1 MKFLYKISKGRIALK
16 TGLVL
21 EGGGM
26 RGLYT
31 AGILDAFM
39 ENEINFDGVIGVSAG
54 AIHGCSF
61 VSRQKGRSIR
71 YYKKYCKDPRFMSF
85 KSLITTGDFVGAEFC
100 YHELPEKLDVYDND
114 AFQASSTDFYVTC
127 TDLETGKA
135 INHLVKD
142 MFKEVDYLRASA
154 SLPHF
159 SRIVE
164 IDGKKYLDGA
174 VADSIPVLAF
184 QEMGY
189 QRNVV
194 ILTREDGFVKKA
206 EVPWLA
212 KLAYRKYPKFAKALQ
227 NRHVMYNDTLAK
239 LKEMEQE
246 GTVLV
251 IRPAAS
257 LNIGRLENNPEKI
270 QEIYDIGY
278 QDGMK
283 AAEKVKEFLALG

>member
-1 MKFLYKISKGRIALK
+1 MK

-26 RGLYT
+26 RGIYT

-39 ENEINFDGVIGVSAG
+39 EHDINFDGVIGVSAG

-85 KSLITTGDFVGAEFC
+85 KSLITTGDFVGADFC

-114 AFQASSTDFYVTC
+114 AFLASSTDFYVTC

-135 INHLVKD
+135 VNHLVKD

-164 IDGKKYLDGA
+164 IGGKKYLDGA
-174 VADSIPVLAF
+174 VTDSIPVLAF
-184 QEMGY
+184 QEIGY

-194 ILTREDGFVKKA
+194 VLTREDGYVKKA
-206 EVPWLA
+206 EMPWLA
-212 KLAYRKYPKFAKALQ
+212 RLAYRKYPKFVKALQ
-227 NRHVMYNDTLAK
+227 NRHVMYNDSLAK

-257 LNIGRLENNPEKI
+257 LNIGRLENNPGKI
-270 QEIYDIGY
+270 QEIYDVGY
-278 QDGMK
+278 QDGLKMT
-283 AAEKVKEFLALG
+283 EKVKEFLAAE

>member
-1 MKFLYKISKGRIALK
+1 MK

-26 RGLYT
+26 RGIYT

-39 ENEINFDGVIGVSAG
+39 EHDINFDGVIGVSAG

-85 KSLITTGDFVGAEFC
+85 KSLITTGDFVGADFC

-114 AFQASSTDFYVTC
+114 AFLDSSTDFYVIC
-127 TDLETGKA
+127 TDLETGEA
-135 INHLVKD
+135 VNHLVKD

-164 IDGKKYLDGA
+164 IEGKKYLDGA
-174 VADSIPVLAF
+174 VADSIPVEAF
-184 QEMGY
+184 QKMGY
-189 QRNVV
+189 ERNVV
-194 ILTREDGFVKKA
+194 ILTREDGYTKKA
-206 EVPWLA
+206 EMPWLA
-212 KLAYRKYPKFAKALQ
+212 KLAYRKYPKFVKASQ
-227 NRHVMYNDTLAK
+227 NRHVMYNDSLAK

-270 QEIYDIGY
+270 QEIYDVGY

-283 AAEKVKEFLALG
+283 MVEKVKEFLASE

>member
-1 MKFLYKISKGRIALK
+1 LK

-61 VSRQKGRSIR
+61 VSCQKGRSIR

-85 KSLITTGDFVGAEFC
+85 KSLITTGDFVGADFC

-135 INHLVKD
+135 VNHLVKD

-189 QRNVV
+189 QRNIV

-206 EVPWLA
+206 EMPWLA
-212 KLAYRKYPKFAKALQ
+212 KLAYRKYPKFVKALQ
-227 NRHVMYNDTLAK
+227 NRHTMYNDTLVK
-239 LKEMEQE
+239 LKETEQE

-257 LNIGRLENNPEKI
+257 LNIGRLESNPEKI

-278 QDGMK
+278 QDGIKM
-283 AAEKVKEFLALG
+283 AEKVKEFLGLE

>member
-1 MKFLYKISKGRIALK
+1 
-16 TGLVL
+16 
-21 EGGGM
+21 M

-61 VSRQKGRSIR
+61 VSCQKGRSIR

-85 KSLITTGDFVGAEFC
+85 KSLITTGDFVGADFC

-135 INHLVKD
+135 VNHLVKD

-189 QRNVV
+189 QRNIV

-206 EVPWLA
+206 EMPWLA
-212 KLAYRKYPKFAKALQ
+212 KLAYRKYPKFVKALQ
-227 NRHVMYNDTLAK
+227 NRHTMYNDTLVK
-239 LKEMEQE
+239 LKETEQE

-257 LNIGRLENNPEKI
+257 LNIGRLESNPEKI

-278 QDGMK
+278 QDGIKM
-283 AAEKVKEFLALG
+283 AEKVKEFLGLE

>member
-1 MKFLYKISKGRIALK
+1 LK

-26 RGLYT
+26 RGIYT

-39 ENEINFDGVIGVSAG
+39 EHDINFDGVIGVSAG

-71 YYKKYCKDPRFMSF
+71 YYKKYCQDPRFMSF

-114 AFQASSTDFYVTC
+114 AFQASSTDFYITC

-135 INHLVKD
+135 VNHLVKD
-142 MFKEVDYLRASA
+142 MFKEV
-154 SLPHF
+154 
-159 SRIVE
+159 
-164 IDGKKYLDGA
+164 
-174 VADSIPVLAF
+174 
-184 QEMGY
+184 
-189 QRNVV
+189 
-194 ILTREDGFVKKA
+194 
-206 EVPWLA
+206 
-212 KLAYRKYPKFAKALQ
+212 
-227 NRHVMYNDTLAK
+227 
-239 LKEMEQE
+239 EQE

-251 IRPAAS
+251 IRPVAS

-283 AAEKVKEFLALG
+283 MAEKVKAFLAAE

>member
-1 MKFLYKISKGRIALK
+1 MK

-39 ENEINFDGVIGVSAG
+39 ENDIDFDGVIGVSAG

-85 KSLITTGDFVGAEFC
+85 RSLITTGDFVGAQFC
-100 YHELPEKLDVYDND
+100 YHDLPEKLDVYDNE

-127 TDLETGKA
+127 TDLETGEA
-135 INHLVKD
+135 VHHLVAD
-142 MFKEVDYLRASA
+142 MFEEVDYLRASA

-164 IDGKKYLDGA
+164 INGKKYLDGA
-174 VADSIPVLAF
+174 VADSVPVEAF
-184 QEMGY
+184 QKMGY
-189 QRNVV
+189 ERNVV
-194 ILTREDGFVKKA
+194 ILTREDGYVKKA
-206 EVPWLA
+206 EMPWLA
-212 KLAYRKYPKFAKALQ
+212 RLAYRKYPKFVNVLQ

-239 LKEMEQE
+239 IKELEAA
-246 GTVLV
+246 GDTLV
-251 IRPAAS
+251 IRPSAP

-270 QEIYDIGY
+270 QAIYDIGY
-278 QDGMK
+278 RDGMK
-283 AAEKVKEFLALG
+283 MAKNVKEFLTHH

>member
-1 MKFLYKISKGRIALK
+1 MK

-39 ENEINFDGVIGVSAG
+39 EYNIHYDGVIGVSAG

-71 YYKKYCKDPRFMSF
+71 YYKKYCNDPRFMSF
-85 KSLITTGDFVGAEFC
+85 KNLITTGDFVGADFC

-114 AFQASSTDFYVTC
+114 AFQASPTKFYVTC
-127 TDLETGKA
+127 TDLETGEA
-135 INHLVKD
+135 VNHPVKD

-164 IDGKKYLDGA
+164 IAGKKYLDGA
-174 VADSIPVLAF
+174 VADSVPVVAF
-184 QEMGY
+184 QKMGY
-189 QRNVV
+189 ERNVV
-194 ILTREDGFVKKA
+194 ILTREDGYVKKA
-206 EVPWLA
+206 EMPWLA
-212 KLAYRKYPKFAKALQ
+212 KLAYRKYPKFVKALQ

-239 LKEMEQE
+239 LKELEQE
-246 GTVLV
+246 GNVLV

-278 QDGMK
+278 QDGVKMV
-283 AAEKVKEFLALG
+283 EKVKEFLGLE

>member
-1 MKFLYKISKGRIALK
+1 MK

-85 KSLITTGDFVGAEFC
+85 KSLITIGDFVGAEFC

-135 INHLVKD
+135 VNHLVKD

-164 IDGKKYLDGA
+164 INGKKYLDGA

-206 EVPWLA
+206 EAAWLA
-212 KLAYRKYPKFAKALQ
+212 KLAYHKYPKFAKALQ
-227 NRHVMYNDTLAK
+227 NRHTMYNDTLAK

-246 GTVLV
+246 GNVLI

-283 AAEKVKEFLALG
+283 MVEKVKEFLASPK